1 MKRTP
6 QQSSELTALS
16 TAEIDRVAGA
26 GGIVFGRPQHD
37 PATPGGYTIVPSN
50 GAAPALYAKLF
61 GKWVPL
67 GSEPFIGPA
76 AGELD
81 A

>member
-1 MKRTP
+1 MKHT
-6 QQSSELTALS
+6 SHEGSELKALNTS
-16 TAEIDRVAGA
+16 EIGRVAGA
-26 GGIVFGRPQHD
+26 GGIVFGLPQHD

-50 GAAPALYAKLF
+50 GASPALYAKLF